1 MCELGKGLLMHPSD
15 FGGAP
20 HYFLSAPATANR
32 ACRVV
37 ELWEQVEWTQILV
50 ACGVY
55 SILRRWMLSLSNLDR
70 HHYAAVVDGTMSI
83 VIGITT

>member
-37 ELWEQVEWTQILV
+37 ELWEQVE
-50 ACGVY
+50 
-55 SILRRWMLSLSNLDR
+55 
-70 HHYAAVVDGTMSI
+70 
-83 VIGITT
+83 